1 MVCLTSESGCGKRG
15 KEEISGLFFS
25 VSRTNRSGFKNTHNG
40 RHKQRPPVIWNKR
53 DIHPPD
59 NRRLGKLEILEAERR
74 DSLFFFYRASFF
86 AASPSLLCSPNAAC
100 CIQLS
105 IACSQWPSGGSF
117 HSWGPT
123 QCYCCQAKGKRRT
136 MGFQKNKKKEKAL
149 VPPHWLTHRCDV
161 EST

>member
-40 RHKQRPPVIWNKR
+40 RYQQRPPVIWNKR

-59 NRRLGKLEILEAERR
+59 NRRLGKWEILEAERR
-74 DSLFFFYRASFF
+74 DSLFFLPSFF
-86 AASPSLLCSPNAAC
+86 FCSVVLITMQPQCCLFASSSLLPAVNGLQGGVFIHGDQHSATAVRPRGRDA
-100 CIQLS
+100 
-105 IACSQWPSGGSF
+105 QWAF
-117 HSWGPT
+117 
-123 QCYCCQAKGKRRT
+123 
-136 MGFQKNKKKEKAL
+136 KKKKKKAL

>member
-40 RHKQRPPVIWNKR
+40 RYQQRPPVIWNKR

-74 DSLFFFYRASFF
+74 DSLFFFTELLFLQRRPHYY
-86 AASPSLLCSPNAAC
+86 AAPMLLV

-105 IACSQWPSGGSF
+105 IACSQWPSRGSF

-136 MGFQKNKKKEKAL
+136 MGFQKKKKKKRWYHL
-149 VPPHWLTHRCDV
+149 IG
-161 EST
+161 